1 MPGPKPTPLTL
12 TLPLR
17 TALLAIIRSR
27 TAPYCRFIR
36 AMTVLLVAD
45 GVPTASVARRTG
57 LDDRTVRKWKA
68 RFAAAPSI
76 ETLEDAPRSGRKPKI
91 MLATRLAVV
100 RLACERP
107 EGDKKPQCF
116 RDLWTHQSLADA
128 VQRETGVK
136 ISKSEIG
143 RILRFNELRPHVVQ
157 IWLRKSDPDFDA
169 KAARV
174 SDLYLNLS
182 KDEVLLSIDEKPL
195 QAISRLY
202 ETEVAPDGSLRREFE
217 YVRHGTSALLAAF
230 DIRSGKVFAKVV
242 PRRTAAALVAFLQEI
257 ANLPAYK
264 GKIVHV
270 VWDNLNTHKEG
281 PGKRWTA
288 FNEANGGRFR
298 FVFTPKH
305 ASWMNQVECWFS
317 ILQRRVIRYG
327 DFASKEAMADRVLG
341 YTSHWNSV
349 EAHPFR
355 WTWRSD
361 ASQNPR
367 RRLARPERKNAHAR
381 PRASSRRRHD

>member
-1 MPGPKPTPLTL
+1 M
-12 TLPLR
+12 
-17 TALLAIIRSR
+17 
-27 TAPYCRFIR
+27 
-36 AMTVLLVAD
+36 
-45 GVPTASVARRTG
+45 
-57 LDDRTVRKWKA
+57 
-68 RFAAAPSI
+68 
-76 ETLEDAPRSGRKPKI
+76 
-91 MLATRLAVV
+91 ATRLAVV

-107 EGDKKPQCF
+107 EGEKKPKCF

-128 VQRETGVK
+128 VERETRVK
-136 ISKSEIG
+136 VSKSEVG

-157 IWLRKSDPDFDA
+157 VWLRKSDPDFNV

-195 QAISRLY
+195 QAIARLY

-230 DIRSGKVFAKVV
+230 DVRSGKVIAQVV
-242 PRRTAAALVAFLQEI
+242 PHRTAAALVAFVQQI
-257 ANLPAYK
+257 ADLPAYK
-264 GKIVHV
+264 GKTIHI
-270 VWDNLNTHKEG
+270 VWDNLNTHHDG
-281 PGKRWTA
+281 PDKRWTE
-288 FNEANGGRFR
+288 FNKANGGRFR

-327 DFASKEAMADRVLG
+327 NFASKEAMADRVLG
-341 YTSHWNSV
+341 YTDHWNAV

-361 ASQNPR
+361 ATQNPR
-367 RRLARPERKNAHAR
+367 RRLARPERKNAQAR
-381 PRASSRRRHD
+381 P

>member
-1 MPGPKPTPLTL
+1 MPGPKPAH
-12 TLPLR
+12 LPLNPQLR
-17 TALLAIIRSR
+17 SSLLAITRSR
-27 TAPYCRFIR
+27 SARYSTLIR
-36 AMTVLLVAD
+36 AMTILLVAD

-57 LDDRTVRKWKA
+57 QDERTVRKWKR
-68 RFAAAPSI
+68 RFAAAPSV
-76 ETLEDAPRSGRKPKI
+76 ETLEDAPRSGRRPKI
-91 MLATRLAVV
+91 QMATRLAVV

-107 EGDKKPQCF
+107 EGEKKPKCF

-128 VQRETGVK
+128 VERETRVK
-136 ISKSEIG
+136 VSKSEVG

-157 IWLRKSDPDFDA
+157 VWLRKSDPDFNV

-195 QAISRLY
+195 QAIARLY

-230 DIRSGKVFAKVV
+230 DVRSGKVIAQVV
-242 PRRTAAALVAFLQEI
+242 PHRTAAALVAFVQQI
-257 ANLPAYK
+257 ADLPAYK
-264 GKIVHV
+264 GKTIHI
-270 VWDNLNTHKEG
+270 VWDNLNTHHDG
-281 PGKRWTA
+281 PDKRWTE
-288 FNEANGGRFR
+288 FNKANGGRFR

-327 DFASKEAMADRVLG
+327 NFASKEAMADRVLG
-341 YTSHWNSV
+341 YTDHWNAV

-361 ASQNPR
+361 ATQNPR
-367 RRLARPERKNAHAR
+367 RRLARPERKNAQAR
-381 PRASSRRRHD
+381 P